1 MSQTVW
7 IARHANRW
15 DFVYPEWFTT
25 AERPYD
31 PPLSE
36 DGFEQAKQLASR
48 LATTSNIRHIFASPF
63 LRTVQ
68 TAHEVAQKLNLPL
81 KLEWGLAEWLNPH
94 WMTHAPET
102 LPLEILQ
109 QDFPEID
116 RHYHSRIVPEYPE
129 SEQQVFARTQET
141 AKRLVAEFSEDI
153 LLIGHGAS
161 VLGASQAL
169 VPGAEIRAALC
180 CLVKIVRKGDIWE
193 MELHGD
199 TSHLSETETVIRFN

>member
-15 DFVYPEWFTT
+15 DFVYPEWFNT

-36 DGFEQAKQLASR
+36 DGFEQAKQLADR
-48 LATTSNIRHIFASPF
+48 LATTSTISHIFTSPF

-81 KLEWGLAEWLNPH
+81 KLEWGLAEWLNPN
-94 WMTHAPET
+94 WMRHSPET
-102 LPLEILQ
+102 LPLEILRQ
-109 QDFPEID
+109 EFPEID
-116 RHYHSRIVPEYPE
+116 PHYQSRILPQYPE

-161 VLGASQAL
+161 VLGASQAF

-180 CLVKIVRKGDIWE
+180 CLVKIVKKSDKWE
-193 MELHGD
+193 MELNGD
-199 TSHLSETETVIRFN
+199 TSHLSKTETVIRFH